1 MNKNL
6 NVKYLK
12 NRENILQYT
21 NVDMNLTLQSD
32 EQIYI
37 AVFDIPLQSV
47 LLNNNTKTLGL
58 VFGLNAHIYWET
70 GDVSVG
76 LEKNKNVMKAM
87 QSLFTSAQQVLSTME
102 VIDNYE
108 YYESE
113 NIRAYL
119 KTRKGVYFKEI
130 IGQSKEERFLKM
142 LVENVLKAIA
152 NDINNVV

>member
-6 NVKYLK
+6 NV
-12 NRENILQYT
+12 
-21 NVDMNLTLQSD
+21 DMNLMLQSD

-37 AVFDIPLQSV
+37 AVFDIPLQSM
-47 LLNNNTKTLGL
+47 LLHNNTKTLGL
-58 VFGLNAHIYWET
+58 VFGLNTHIYWET

-87 QSLFTSAQQVLSTME
+87 QSLFTSGQQVLRTME

-152 NDINNVV
+152 NNLNNVV